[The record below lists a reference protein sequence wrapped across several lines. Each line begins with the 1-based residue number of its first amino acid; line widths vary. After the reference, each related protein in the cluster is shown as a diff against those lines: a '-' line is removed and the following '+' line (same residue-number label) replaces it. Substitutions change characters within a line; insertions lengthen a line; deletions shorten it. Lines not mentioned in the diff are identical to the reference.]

1 MSISRTPDQPVLSKK
16 LGSSYWRLWWASQV
30 SHLGDGIGM
39 VAYPWLASAVTREP
53 ILLALVG
60 AVQSLSWLIWS
71 LPAGVVVDR
80 VDRRKLVMA
89 MDLLRGGLTLVAVA
103 GIARWGGNLLSPDQ
117 LKGGADVETNWPLY
131 LLFIITS
138 FLLGSATV
146 FRDNSSVS
154 LTPSI
159 VRKDQYESAN
169 GRMWSGELVALNF
182 VGPPIGSFL
191 IGIAFILPIAIDATS
206 FFFCAGL
213 IALIPGSFKA
223 TKSVTHEPAHW
234 KSDLKEGISWLRSH
248 ELLWP
253 LAIILAFVNILAGL
267 PNATYVLF
275 AQEVLNTSPFQFAL
289 MLSGAALGGVSA
301 GLLAQRLVQ
310 RWGTANVIRSFFIVF
325 PISFLITSSAI
336 HWSMVWVG
344 MALGSFMGMLFNTVA
359 VSLRQRLI
367 PDHLLGRVNGVYR
380 FVVFAGMPFG
390 TLFGGVIV
398 AAVAR
403 VDRTLALR
411 SPIICAVFG
420 GILLAWASLKILT
433 KERIRSAELASQT

>member
-1 MSISRTPDQPVLSKK
+1 MTAPSVETGSTKS
-16 LGSSYWRLWWASQV
+16 LGSSYWRLWWASQI
-30 SHLGDGIGM
+30 SHIGDGMGM

-80 VDRRKLVMA
+80 VDRRRLVMA
-89 MDLLRGGLTLVAVA
+89 MDLLRGVLTSVAVI
-103 GIARWGGNLLSPDQ
+103 GVFVWGGDLLSPDE
-117 LKGGADVETNWPLY
+117 LKGGADIQTNWPLY
-131 LLFIITS
+131 LLFVITS

-159 VRKDQYESAN
+159 VRRDQFERAN

-182 VGPPIGSFL
+182 IGPPIGSL
-191 IGIAFILPIAIDATS
+191 LLGIAFVLPIVVDAAS
-206 FFFCAGL
+206 FFLCAGL
-213 IALIPGSFKA
+213 IALIPGSFK
-223 TKSVTHEPAHW
+223 TVREQTGEPLDW
-234 KSDLKEGISWLRSH
+234 KRDIKEGITWLRGH

-275 AQEVLNTSPFQFAL
+275 AQEVLHTSPFEYAL
-289 MLSGAALGGVSA
+289 MFSGAALGGVAA
-301 GLLAQRLVQ
+301 GLLAHRIVQ
-310 RWGTANVIRSFFIVF
+310 RFGTAVVMRSFFIVF
-325 PISFLITSSAI
+325 PIGFLITATAL
-336 HWSMVWVG
+336 HWGQVWVG
-344 MALGSFMGMLFNTVA
+344 MAMGSFMGMLFNTVA

-367 PDHLLGRVNGVYR
+367 PDQILGRVNGVYR

-398 AAVAR
+398 GLFQGW
-403 VDRTLALR
+403 DRSLALR
-411 SPIICAVFG
+411 MPMIFAVVG
-420 GILLAWASLKILT
+420 GILLAIASLRVLT
-433 KERIRSAELASQT
+433 VRRIRTAELASHS